1 MSAENHNSSLSF
13 IDIHEEKTTRNNV
26 ADALP
31 IEQALDK
38 KFDLEKLASQLPELK
53 ITQYTINDKKEI
65 KKLDT
70 SDVNSNN

>member
-1 MSAENHNSSLSF
+1 MSVDNHNSSSAF
-13 IDIHEEKTTRNNV
+13 IDINAEGTTRNNIT
-26 ADALP
+26 DALP
-31 IEQALDK
+31 IEQAMEK